1 MKRLAYTFGLVFLTL
16 VVGCG
21 ASQDKKSAFKI
32 KSKANFNSI
41 QQNSSIE
48 FRVESNKQ
56 YKIDSIRVFLN
67 QNSLEYNENRL
78 QIPEAQIGNH
88 SLDVKIYTANEVHEL
103 RKKIRILSDK
113 PAQLWNYEVLASYDH
128 DTDRYTQGLEFVG
141 DTLYES
147 TGQVGNSYIYSYN
160 PFTGESF
167 ETYELS
173 PPFFGEGITL
183 WENRLIHLTWRGSKG
198 FIYDKNTLEPAGE
211 FIYDQSKEGW
221 GLSHD
226 QDFIYK
232 SDGTEKIWRLSPENL
247 EEQSYIQLGTNKSLF
262 KNANE
267 LEIVNEKIFA
277 NVYLKES
284 VMVIAKS
291 TGVIEG
297 ILNFSELKKEITKDE
312 NWDENNSVLNGIAY
326 HKERK
331 SFFITGKNWNKIFEV
346 RISPPSE

>member
-56 YKIDSIRVFLN
+56 YKIDSIRVLLN

-128 DTDRYTQGLEFVG
+128 DTERYTQGLEFVETPCMKAQG
-141 DTLYES
+141 KSAILIS
-147 TGQVGNSYIYSYN
+147 HSYN

-198 FIYDKNTLEPAGE
+198 FIYDKHP
-211 FIYDQSKEGW
+211 
-221 GLSHD
+221 
-226 QDFIYK
+226 
-232 SDGTEKIWRLSPENL
+232 
-247 EEQSYIQLGTNKSLF
+247 
-262 KNANE
+262 
-267 LEIVNEKIFA
+267 
-277 NVYLKES
+277 
-284 VMVIAKS
+284 
-291 TGVIEG
+291 
-297 ILNFSELKKEITKDE
+297 
-312 NWDENNSVLNGIAY
+312 
-326 HKERK
+326 
-331 SFFITGKNWNKIFEV
+331 
-346 RISPPSE
+346 

>member
-1 MKRLAYTFGLVFLTL
+1 MKRLMCTFSLAFLAL
-16 VVGCG
+16 LIGCG
-21 ASQDKKSAFKI
+21 ASQDKKSTFKI

-67 QNSLEYNENRL
+67 QKKLEYKENQL
-78 QIPEAQIGNH
+78 QIPNVQIGNH
-88 SLDVKIYTANEVHEL
+88 SLDVKVYTSNELHEL

-113 PAQLWNYEVLASYDH
+113 PAKLWNYQVISSYDH
-128 DTDRYTQGLEFVG
+128 DTNRYTQGLEFVG

-147 TGQVGNSYIYSYN
+147 TGKVGNSYIFAYN
-160 PFTGESF
+160 PFTGETF
-167 ETYELS
+167 QKQELQ
-173 PPFFGEGITL
+173 PPYFGEGITL
-183 WENRLIHLTWRGSKG
+183 WNNRLIQLTWKGSKG
-198 FIYDKNTLEPAGE
+198 FTYDKNTLKPTGD
-211 FIYDQSKEGW
+211 FSYNQSNEGW

-232 SDGTEKIWRLSPENL
+232 SDGTEKIWKLSPETL
-247 EEQSYIQLGTNKSLF
+247 EEQSFIQLGTNKSLF

-267 LEIVNEKIFA
+267 LEIVDDKIFA

-284 VMVIAKS
+284 VMVIAKN